1 MSDSDRPT
9 YPDLQPDF
17 HRADELPVAAVTP
30 PQPPEEAGAQP
41 PAPPEVGEAEPPESP
56 ERRRHS
62 RSGSGRAALGALF
75 GAIVGG
81 LLVAAVFTYVSP
93 GRTVITQIAPAT
105 STGVVASDTVE
116 DQPIVV
122 VAAEVVPSVVNV
134 AITQNDV
141 FGGTVSGNGSGVIL
155 TPDGYIL
162 TNNHVVA
169 GATSISVQIG
179 TRDLRAKVVGTDAS
193 SDLAVIKVA
202 ASGLTA
208 ARIGSSAGLE
218 VGQGVVAVGSPFGLD
233 KTVTSG
239 IVSAL
244 HRSNLFTGVAAYTN
258 LIQTDAPINPGNSGG
273 GLFDLRGN
281 LVGINALIESPSG
294 QSGSAQSA
302 GIGFSI
308 PIDYANFIARQI
320 IEGKKVQHP
329 YLGVGTV
336 DVTPSLASQNHLP
349 VSSGALVQFV
359 AQNSPASAAGIKD
372 GDIIVSMGGQQI
384 TTSDEVV
391 AAVRNSRI
399 GERVRVELIRGTSH
413 ITVTVTMGSV

>member
-9 YPDLQPDF
+9 YPDRQPDF

-62 RSGSGRAALGALF
+62 RGGSGRAALGALF

-273 GLFDLRGN
+273 GLFDLRGD

-399 GERVRVELIRGTSH
+399 GERVRVELIRGPAH